1 MTINRPFLLYDTTL
15 RDGMQREGMSVSVDE
30 KVRIAVRI
38 AELGVHIIEGGF
50 PASNPKDEEFF
61 RKLLG
66 QDLGSARIAAFGMT
80 RAKGTTAAGD
90 ENLRALVDCWAPISC
105 IVGKTW
111 DLHVEKVLRVDRA
124 ENLRMIAQS
133 VGFLVESGKSVHY
146 DAEHFFDAFLAHPD
160 YALACLRAAAE
171 AGAEELVLC
180 DTNGTMLPMQVA
192 DIVERVVSEF
202 GGACRVAMHAH
213 DDGGCAVA
221 NSLMAVVKGAD
232 CVQGTINGYGERCG
246 NADLCAVIPD
256 LKLKMGIDCIS
267 SEDLAKLTETA
278 HFVAELCNV
287 APDPHQPYV
296 GLDAFAHKGG
306 LHISAVARDPS
317 TFQHIDPA
325 LVGNEPHVLVSELAG
340 KATIK
345 QRVQQLGYPV
355 DEDPVLTDRV
365 LARLKE
371 REHEGYHY
379 EAADASFE
387 LLVRS
392 EMGLEAELFHLEAFR
407 IIIEQREDGSTL
419 SEATVKVHV
428 GGDRFIETAEGN
440 GPVNALDTALR
451 MGIEQRFPNV
461 HDIHLVNY
469 RVRILDE
476 DRGTAATT
484 RVIIDSSDGRDCW
497 GSVGVGENIVE
508 ASWEALVDSITYGL
522 LLASGAL
529 DEESGD
535 KRPPSL
541 CRASA
546 EPEEPGRPP
555 GTCGLYGRLGA
566 GGDGPDQTEA
576 ASLSG
581 GDGPGTSD
589 DKAE

>member
-1 MTINRPFLLYDTTL
+1 MTTIRPFLLYDTTL

-38 AELGVHIIEGGF
+38 ADLGVHIIEGGF
-50 PASNPKDEEFF
+50 PGSNPKEREFF
-61 RKLLG
+61 EKLRA
-66 QDLGSARIAAFGMT
+66 QDLGTTRASAFGMT
-80 RAKGTTAAGD
+80 RAKGTTVEED
-90 ENLRALVDCWAPISC
+90 QNLRALVECWAPVAC

-111 DLHVEKVLRVDRA
+111 ELHVEKVLRVDRE
-124 ENLRMIAQS
+124 ENLRMIRES
-133 VGFLVESGKSVHY
+133 VAFLREKSKIVHY
-146 DAEHFFDAFLAHPD
+146 DAEHFFDAYSAHPD
-160 YALACLRAAAE
+160 YALDCLRAAAE
-171 AGAEELVLC
+171 AGAEEVVLC
-180 DTNGTMLPMQVA
+180 DTNGAVLPMFAGEV
-192 DIVERVVSEF
+192 VERVLAEL
-202 GGACRVAMHAH
+202 GPICRVAIHAH
-213 DDGGCAVA
+213 NDGGCAVA
-221 NSLMAVVKGAD
+221 NSLMAVAKGAD

-246 NADLCAVIPD
+246 NADLVTIIPD
-256 LKLKMGIDCIS
+256 LKLKMGVDCMS
-267 SEDLAKLTETA
+267 AENLAKLTETA

-287 APDPHQPYV
+287 SPDPHQPYA
-296 GLDAFAHKGG
+296 GLNAFSHKGG
-306 LHISAVARDPS
+306 MHISAMERDPR

-345 QRVQQLGYPV
+345 QRVKQLGYQV
-355 DEDPVLTDRV
+355 DTDPALTDRV
-365 LARLKE
+365 LGRLKE
-371 REHEGYHY
+371 KEHEGYHY

-392 EMGLEAELFHLEAFR
+392 EMGMEAELFHLEAFR
-407 IIIEQREDGSTL
+407 IIIEQREDGSSL

-440 GPVNALDTALR
+440 GPVNALDKALR
-451 MGIEQRFPNV
+451 RGIQRRFPNV
-461 HDIHLVNY
+461 EEIHLVNY
-469 RVRILDE
+469 RVRILNE

-522 LLASGAL
+522 LLASGAF
-529 DEESGD
+529 EEDADGN
-535 KRPPSL
+535 RAPSA

-546 EPEEPGRPP
+546 GAEEPGRPP

-566 GGDGPDQTEA
+566 DM
-576 ASLSG
+576 
-581 GDGPGTSD
+581 SD
-589 DKAE
+589 DTTE

>member
-1 MTINRPFLLYDTTL
+1 MSMTRPFLLYDTTL

-30 KVRIAVRI
+30 KVRIAARL

-50 PASNPKDEEFF
+50 PASNPKDGEFF
-61 RKLLG
+61 QKL
-66 QDLGSARIAAFGMT
+66 QAFDLGATRVAAFGMT
-80 RAKGTTAAGD
+80 RAKGCAVEDD
-90 ENLRALVDCWAPISC
+90 ENVRALVDCWAPVSC

-124 ENLRMIAQS
+124 ENLRMIAES
-133 VGFLVESGKSVHY
+133 VGFLREKGKTVHY
-146 DAEHFFDAFLAHPD
+146 DAEHFFDAYRAHPE
-160 YALACLRAAAE
+160 YALECLRTAAE
-171 AGAEELVLC
+171 AGAEAVTLC
-180 DTNGTMLPMQVA
+180 DTNGAMLPMLVS
-192 DIVERVVSEF
+192 DVVERVVAELGST
-202 GGACRVAMHAH
+202 CRVAMHAH
-213 DDGGCAVA
+213 NDGGCAVA
-221 NSLMAVVKGAD
+221 NSLVAVAKGAD
-232 CVQGTINGYGERCG
+232 VVQGTINGYGERCG
-246 NADLCAVIPD
+246 NADLCAIIPD
-256 LKLKMGIDCIS
+256 LQLKMGVECMS
-267 SEDLAKLTETA
+267 AENLARLTETA

-287 APDPHQPYV
+287 SPDPHQPYV
-296 GLDAFAHKGG
+296 GMDAFAHKGG
-306 LHISAVARDPS
+306 LHISAMARDPR

-340 KATIK
+340 KSTIK
-345 QRVQQLGYPV
+345 QRVKQLGYPV
-355 DEDPVLTDRV
+355 DEDPQLSDRV
-365 LARLKE
+365 LERLKE
-371 REHEGYHY
+371 KEHQGYHY

-392 EMGLEAELFHLEAFR
+392 EMGLEAELFRLEAFR

-461 HDIHLVNY
+461 NDIHLVNY

-508 ASWEALVDSITYGL
+508 ASWEALVDSISYGL
-522 LLASGAL
+522 LLASGAF
-529 DEESGD
+529 EEDKEG

-541 CRASA
+541 CRSSA

-566 GGDGPDQTEA
+566 DGADDNSDEA
-576 ASLSG
+576 
-581 GDGPGTSD
+581 
-589 DKAE
+589 E

>member
-1 MTINRPFLLYDTTL
+1 
-15 RDGMQREGMSVSVDE
+15 
-30 KVRIAVRI
+30 
-38 AELGVHIIEGGF
+38 
-50 PASNPKDEEFF
+50 
-61 RKLLG
+61 
-66 QDLGSARIAAFGMT
+66 
-80 RAKGTTAAGD
+80 
-90 ENLRALVDCWAPISC
+90 
-105 IVGKTW
+105 
-111 DLHVEKVLRVDRA
+111 
-124 ENLRMIAQS
+124 
-133 VGFLVESGKSVHY
+133 
-146 DAEHFFDAFLAHPD
+146 
-160 YALACLRAAAE
+160 
-171 AGAEELVLC
+171 
-180 DTNGTMLPMQVA
+180 MLPMLVG
-192 DIVERVVSEF
+192 DVVERVVAEL
-202 GGACRVAMHAH
+202 GGACRVAIHAH
-213 DDGGCAVA
+213 NDGGCAVA
-221 NSLMAVVKGAD
+221 NSVVAVAKGAD

-256 LKLKMGIDCIS
+256 LKLKMGVDCIS
-267 SEDLAKLTETA
+267 AENLAKLTETA

-287 APDPHQPYV
+287 SPDPHQPYV

-306 LHISAVARDPS
+306 MHISAVERDPS
-317 TFQHIDPA
+317 TFQHVDPA

-345 QRVQQLGYPV
+345 QRMKQLGYPV
-355 DEDPVLTDRV
+355 DKDPALTDRV

-371 REHEGYHY
+371 KEHAGYHY

-407 IIIEQREDGSTL
+407 IIIEQREDGSSL

-440 GPVNALDTALR
+440 GPVNALDRALR
-451 MGIEQRFPNV
+451 MGIERRFPNV

-508 ASWEALVDSITYGL
+508 ASWEALVDSLSYGL
-522 LLASGAL
+522 LVAAGTF
-529 DEESGD
+529 EGD
-535 KRPPSL
+535 DAKRPPSL
-541 CRASA
+541 CRSSA

-566 GGDGPDQTEA
+566 DDSE
-576 ASLSG
+576 
-581 GDGPGTSD
+581 

>member
-1 MTINRPFLLYDTTL
+1 MTPPRPFLLYDTTL

-30 KVRIAVRI
+30 KVRIAVRL
-38 AELGVHIIEGGF
+38 AELGIHIIEGGF

-61 RKLLG
+61 RKLQG
-66 QDLGSARIAAFGMT
+66 QDLKNTRIAAFGMT
-80 RAKGTTAAGD
+80 RAKGCAVED
-90 ENLRALVDCWAPISC
+90 DQNLRALVECWAPVST

-124 ENLRMIAQS
+124 ENLRMIRES
-133 VGFLVESGKSVHY
+133 VGFLRTAGKIVHY
-146 DAEHFFDAFLAHPD
+146 DAEHFFDAYAVHPD
-160 YALACLRAAAE
+160 YALECLRVAAE
-171 AGAEELVLC
+171 AGAEAVTLC
-180 DTNGTMLPMQVA
+180 DTNGAMLPMFVGDA
-192 DIVERVVSEF
+192 VERVVAEL
-202 GGACRVAMHAH
+202 GGSCRVAMHAH
-213 DDGGCAVA
+213 NDGGCAVA
-221 NSLMAVVKGAD
+221 NSVVAVAKGAD
-232 CVQGTINGYGERCG
+232 LVQGTINGYGERCG
-246 NADLCAVIPD
+246 NADLCAIIPD
-256 LKLKMGIDCIS
+256 LKLKMGVDCIS
-267 SEDLAKLTETA
+267 DADLAKLTETA
-278 HFVAELCNV
+278 RFVAELCNV
-287 APDPHQPYV
+287 SPDPHQPYV

-306 LHISAVARDPS
+306 LHISAVGRDPT

-340 KATIK
+340 RATIK
-345 QRVQQLGYPV
+345 QRVKQLGYPV
-355 DEDPVLTDRV
+355 DEDLQLTDRV
-365 LARLKE
+365 LTRLKDK
-371 REHEGYHY
+371 EHEGYHY

-451 MGIEQRFPNV
+451 MGIERRFPHV

-522 LLASGAL
+522 LLAAGAFEG
-529 DEESGD
+529 EEG
-535 KRPPSL
+535 KRSPSL

-555 GTCGLYGRLGA
+555 GTCGLYGRTT
-566 GGDGPDQTEA
+566 DNEA
-576 ASLSG
+576 
-581 GDGPGTSD
+581 D
-589 DKAE
+589 

>member
-1 MTINRPFLLYDTTL
+1 MTSARPFLLYDTTL
-15 RDGMQREGMSVSVDE
+15 RDAMQREGMSVSVDE
-30 KVRIAVRI
+30 KVRIAVRL

-50 PASNPKDEEFF
+50 PASNPKDTEFF
-61 RKLLG
+61 RKLQG
-66 QDLGSARIAAFGMT
+66 QDLGSTRVAAFGMT
-80 RAKGTTAAGD
+80 RGKGTTPDKD
-90 ENLRALVDCWAPISC
+90 ENLRALVDCWAPVSC

-124 ENLRMIAQS
+124 ENLRMIGES
-133 VGFLVESGKSVHY
+133 VRYLREQGKTVHY
-146 DAEHFFDAFLAHPD
+146 DAEHFFDGSAAHPE
-160 YALACLRAAAE
+160 YALECLRTAAD
-171 AGAEELVLC
+171 AGAEAVVLC
-180 DTNGTMLPMQVA
+180 DTNGATLPMFVGEV
-192 DIVERVVSEF
+192 VERVVAEL
-202 GGACRVAMHAH
+202 GNMCRVAIHAH
-213 DDGGCAVA
+213 NDGGCAVA
-221 NSLMAVVKGAD
+221 NSLMAVAKGAD

-246 NADLCAVIPD
+246 NADLCAIIPD
-256 LKLKMGIDCIS
+256 LKLKMGVDCIS
-267 SEDLAKLTETA
+267 DEDLAGLTETA

-287 APDPHQPYV
+287 SPDPHQPYV

-306 LHISAVARDPS
+306 LHISAMERDPR

-345 QRVQQLGYPV
+345 QRVKQLGYPV
-355 DEDPVLTDRV
+355 DEDPALTDRV
-365 LARLKE
+365 LDRLKDK
-371 REHEGYHY
+371 EHEGYHY

-407 IIIEQREDGSTL
+407 IIIEQREDGSSL

-428 GGDRFIETAEGN
+428 GDERFIETAEGN
-440 GPVNALDTALR
+440 GPVNALDSALR
-451 MGIEQRFPNV
+451 AGIERRFPHV

-522 LLASGAL
+522 LLAAGAFE
-529 DEESGD
+529 DD
-535 KRPPSL
+535 MKRPASL

-546 EPEEPGRPP
+546 EAEEPGRPP
-555 GTCGLYGRLGA
+555 GTCGLYGRF
-566 GGDGPDQTEA
+566 DTQ
-576 ASLSG
+576 
-581 GDGPGTSD
+581 

>member
-1 MTINRPFLLYDTTL
+1 MTVARPFLLYDTTL
-15 RDGMQREGMSVSVDE
+15 RDGMQREGMSISVDE

-38 AELGVHIIEGGF
+38 ADLGVHIIEGGF
-50 PASNPKDEEFF
+50 PGSNPKDAEFF
-61 RKLLG
+61 RKLQGL
-66 QDLGSARIAAFGMT
+66 DLGKTLIAAFGMT
-80 RAKGTTAAGD
+80 RTKGTTADQD
-90 ENLRALVDCWAPISC
+90 ENLRALVDCWAPVSC
-105 IVGKTW
+105 VVGKTW
-111 DLHVEKVLRVDRA
+111 DLHVETVLRVDRA
-124 ENLRMIAQS
+124 ENLRMIGES
-133 VGFLVESGKSVHY
+133 VGFLREQGKVVHY
-146 DAEHFFDAFLAHPD
+146 DAEHFFDAYRAHPD
-160 YALACLRAAAE
+160 YALECLRAAAE
-171 AGAEELVLC
+171 AGAEAVTLC
-180 DTNGTMLPMQVA
+180 DTNGAMLPMLVSEV
-192 DIVERVVSEF
+192 VERVVSEL
-202 GGACRVAMHAH
+202 GATCRVAIHAH
-213 DDGGCAVA
+213 NDGGCAVA
-221 NSLMAVVKGAD
+221 NSLVAIAKGAD
-232 CVQGTINGYGERCG
+232 VVQGTINGYGERCG
-246 NADLCAVIPD
+246 NADLCAIIPD
-256 LKLKMGIDCIS
+256 LKLKMGVDCITD
-267 SEDLAKLTETA
+267 ENLARLTETA
-278 HFVAELCNV
+278 HFVAELCNLS
-287 APDPHQPYV
+287 PDPHQPYV

-306 LHISAVARDPS
+306 MHISAVARDPS

-345 QRVQQLGYPV
+345 QRVKQLGYPV
-355 DEDPVLTDRV
+355 DDDQDLTDRV
-365 LARLKE
+365 LTRLKE
-371 REHEGYHY
+371 KEHAGYHY

-428 GGDRFIETAEGN
+428 GGERFIETAEGN

-451 MGIEQRFPNV
+451 MGIERRFPNV

-508 ASWEALVDSITYGL
+508 ASWEALVDSISYGL
-522 LLASGAL
+522 LSAAGAF
-529 DEESGD
+529 DPGSEG

-541 CRASA
+541 CRSSA

-555 GTCGLYGRLGA
+555 GTCGLYGRI
-566 GGDGPDQTEA
+566 D
-576 ASLSG
+576 
-581 GDGPGTSD
+581 
-589 DKAE
+589 